1 MNKKMFIKPINE
13 LIRIEDS
20 IIAIRFDDPITYRKF
35 ALNIDENIIFSIDDT
50 PVNYQTKA
58 LVITNPLELE
68 LNDKKTLTIL
78 YKKLAYRVNEN
89 IQKKIIHIEQEIFDL
104 IETISYESSY
114 DLEYVDSFDLVKVL
128 QMYQVTLQEV
138 KKSNYLEFILTYIKT
153 NCELNHYSIVIS
165 FGLTLLLTEEELKI
179 LKNELAIY
187 QISIVDFY
195 LNNNNPTIDYLT
207 IDNDWN
213 KL

>member
-13 LIRIEDS
+13 LIKIEDS
-20 IIAIRFDDPITYRKF
+20 IIAIRFDDPKTYREF

-153 NCELNHYSIVIS
+153 NSELNHYSIVIS
-165 FGLTLLLTEEELKI
+165 FGLTLLLTKKELKI